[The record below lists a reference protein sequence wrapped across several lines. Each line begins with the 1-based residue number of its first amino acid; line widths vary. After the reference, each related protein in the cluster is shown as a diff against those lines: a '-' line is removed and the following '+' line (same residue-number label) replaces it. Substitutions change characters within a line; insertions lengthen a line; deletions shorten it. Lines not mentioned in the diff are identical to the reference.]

1 MIEYWIK
8 SLVGWRNR
16 PLVELSGMT
25 SEATGGNRWLSHK
38 HKPSNPLSKKL
49 PQSQDDHVIRKQL
62 LPLPVPDPQQSCH
75 DSQWQNRCMTPC
87 LSNLMS
93 NWTLGPLPSLCEKTQ
108 YLHDH
113 IYQQQQK
120 WQAYRVY
127 LTIMLNTFHGC
138 LWLAR
143 PNHTWISCYEAAWY
157 IFKNYYLFMLAVL
170 GLHYGTWAFS
180 SCGTQA
186 EEHVGSLVVPHRLSC
201 SWHVRS

>member
-25 SEATGGNRWLSHK
+25 SEATGENRWLSHK

-127 LTIMLNTFHGC
+127 LTIMLNTFHVIFFLWTSCIFFQRNVCSDFLPIFKLGC
-138 LWLAR
+138 LSIIQL
-143 PNHTWISCYEAAWY
+143 
-157 IFKNYYLFMLAVL
+157 
-170 GLHYGTWAFS
+170 
-180 SCGTQA
+180 
-186 EEHVGSLVVPHRLSC
+186 
-201 SWHVRS
+201 